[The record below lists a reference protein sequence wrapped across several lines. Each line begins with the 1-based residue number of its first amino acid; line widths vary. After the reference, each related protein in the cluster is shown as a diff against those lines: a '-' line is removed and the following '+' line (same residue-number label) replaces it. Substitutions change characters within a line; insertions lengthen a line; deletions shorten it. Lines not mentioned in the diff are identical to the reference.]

1 MTKICHVTHLHP
13 STDTRIFIRECI
25 SLAKAG
31 YDTYLVAPGDSREDR
46 GVHVIGCGESPKTR
60 WGRFLSYRWKV
71 CRKALEVDA
80 EIYHLHDPLLL
91 SFGLKLKR
99 LGKKVIFDS
108 HEDVPQQTMNKSY
121 APHWILWTVSKLWY
135 AYESYACPKFDG
147 VVTATPYIAEQFR
160 TRAKRVVNVNNFP
173 SLDDIVF
180 HDTDFR
186 EREPIVCY
194 VGGVSK
200 IRGVYEMVEAME
212 GVDGKMIIAGPL
224 EPGLDDLT
232 RSNVETVGL
241 LRRGGVN
248 ELLGRSVAGLVLYLP
263 IPNRKGSQPNKLF
276 EYMAAGLPVICSDEP
291 LWVEEVESVNAGICV
306 NPEDVN
312 AIRAAIVKLLTDRE
326 LAQQMGRNGRHA
338 VETKYSWARE
348 AEKLIDFYR
357 EVDAH

>member
-13 STDTRIFIRECI
+13 STDTRVFIRECI

-108 HEDVPQQTMNKSY
+108 HEDVPVQIMNKSY
-121 APHWILWTVSKLWY
+121 AGPRWFLRLISKVWY
-135 AYESYACPKFDG
+135 AYESYACPKLDG
-147 VVTATPYIAEQFR
+147 VVAATPYIANQFAGR
-160 TRAKRVVNVNNFP
+160 SKRVIYVNNFP
-173 SLDDIVF
+173 SLDDIMF
-180 HDTDFR
+180 NDTDFR

-200 IRGVYEMVEAME
+200 IRGAYEMVEAME
-212 GVDGKMIIAGPL
+212 GVDGKLIIAGTVSPDL
-224 EPGLDDLT
+224 EDLT

-241 LRRGGVN
+241 LRR
-248 ELLGRSVAGLVLYLP
+248 
-263 IPNRKGSQPNKLF
+263 
-276 EYMAAGLPVICSDEP
+276 
-291 LWVEEVESVNAGICV
+291 
-306 NPEDVN
+306 
-312 AIRAAIVKLLTDRE
+312 
-326 LAQQMGRNGRHA
+326 
-338 VETKYSWARE
+338 
-348 AEKLIDFYR
+348 
-357 EVDAH
+357 